1 MPETTAEP
9 KKPISKETLRKAMT
23 LDLDAAIYFLMALK
37 ENPDLLDQV
46 CHKLHDRYT
55 RGASLIDH
63 MPSDDLTPGKN
74 GTN

>member
-1 MPETTAEP
+1 MPET
-9 KKPISKETLRKAMT
+9 KKKEPISKETLRKAMT

-37 ENPDLLDQV
+37 ENPDVLDIV
-46 CHKLHDRYT
+46 CDKLHERYT

-63 MPSDDLTPGKN
+63 MPSDNLTVVNN